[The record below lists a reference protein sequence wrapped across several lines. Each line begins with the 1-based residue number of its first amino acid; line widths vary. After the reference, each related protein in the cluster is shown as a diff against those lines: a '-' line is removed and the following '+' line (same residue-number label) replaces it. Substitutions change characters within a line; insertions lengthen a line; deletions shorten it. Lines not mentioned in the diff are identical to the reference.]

1 MFSRTRETHCGKKNT
16 MINETIGPHKSNL
29 NFANDL
35 MGLELSL
42 SRVNFSVVISNEK
55 KYKVKKSA

>member
-1 MFSRTRETHCGKKNT
+1 
-16 MINETIGPHKSNL
+16 
-29 NFANDL
+29 

-55 KYKVKKSA
+55 KYKVKKSAWGQNMCEFSFVIKRKVKAC